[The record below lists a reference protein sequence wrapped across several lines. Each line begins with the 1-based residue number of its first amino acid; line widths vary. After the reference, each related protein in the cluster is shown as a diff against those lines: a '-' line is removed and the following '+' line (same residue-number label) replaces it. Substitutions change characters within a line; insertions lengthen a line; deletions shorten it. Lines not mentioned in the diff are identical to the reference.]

1 MTYKRKLRV
10 FTTLIFA
17 ILLMTFGHILSASMS
32 QRAIA
37 STGDQELILQ
47 GTQINSSTN
56 RVMSLVPEV
65 IFRPV
70 PLSQSDSFAQSGSE
84 TVTAGIGTFFD
95 QFLIIDTLQTTSADN
110 VCNESGS
117 GDNNAIC
124 NANAENIASMSSTE
138 TATDTATGNA
148 NFNQDSN
155 ATVVQQT
162 EQQNSCNESGSGDN
176 NAFCNS
182 AALNLV
188 DSITQTS

>member
-17 ILLMTFGHILSASMS
+17 ILLMTFGTLLSTSMS
-32 QRAIA
+32 QRATA
-37 STGDQELILQ
+37 ATGDQESTLQ
-47 GTQINSSTN
+47 GTQRNTFTNQCNESGPGSNFSSC
-56 RVMSLVPEV
+56 S
-65 IFRPV
+65 IF
-70 PLSQSDSFAQSGSE
+70 LSDSFAQSGSQ
-84 TVTAGIGTFFD
+84 TVTSGTGTFFD
-95 QFLIIDTLQTTSADN
+95 QFLFIDTLQTTSADN
-110 VCNESGS
+110 ICNESGS

-176 NAFCNS
+176 NAVCQAS
-182 AALNLV
+182 A
-188 DSITQTS
+188 